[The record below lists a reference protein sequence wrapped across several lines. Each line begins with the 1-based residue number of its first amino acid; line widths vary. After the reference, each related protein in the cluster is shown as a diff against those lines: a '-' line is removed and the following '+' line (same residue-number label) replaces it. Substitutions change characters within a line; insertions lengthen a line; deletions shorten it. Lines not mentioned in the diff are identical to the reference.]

1 MIRIGKLVTDVSET
15 RHAPYLFSRL
25 PRHAGIGGDGAA
37 RGGGENPLTPAAV
50 RPVLTTYADIAAAS
64 YRDSHQAAI
73 ILRAAIATLIAAPT
87 ERNLAAA
94 RQAWRATGQRF

>member
-1 MIRIGKLVTDVSET
+1 M
-15 RHAPYLFSRL
+15 
-25 PRHAGIGGDGAA
+25 
-37 RGGGENPLTPAAV
+37 
-50 RPVLTTYADIAAAS
+50 RPVLTTYVHIAAAS

-94 RQAWRATGQRF
+94 RQAWREARVPYQQTEVFRFGNTAVDDW

>member
-1 MIRIGKLVTDVSET
+1 MIHISIFVTDVSET
-15 RHAPYLFSRL
+15 RHAPYLLSRL

-37 RGGGENPLTPAAV
+37 RGARTPLTPAAV

-64 YRDSHQAAI
+64 YRDSHQTGI
-73 ILRAAIATLIAAPT
+73 ILRAAIATLIAAHT

-94 RQAWRATGQRF
+94 RQA

>member
-1 MIRIGKLVTDVSET
+1 M
-15 RHAPYLFSRL
+15 
-25 PRHAGIGGDGAA
+25 
-37 RGGGENPLTPAAV
+37 

-73 ILRAAIATLIAAPT
+73 FLRAAIATLIAAPT

-94 RQAWRATGQRF
+94 RQA